1 MPPLPPTPAHTGRI
15 RCDSLSKREP
25 RDFVAQMKRRRFITL
40 VAGMAAAWPIGVRA
54 QQAKLPAVA
63 ATEVS
68 YGITSSTALSL
79 PNFIATEKK
88 YYEREGLAVDTIVAG
103 AAVGVLKQLAGG
115 SLNMAQAATD
125 QSLRAILHGAP
136 IKIVAG
142 GVSNAPFRVVAAK
155 AIKGWS
161 DLKGKTVSVGGL
173 TDVTLY
179 FIRVMARKNGLAD
192 QDYDLIYAGGTPARF
207 AQLASGAAAATI
219 LTNPIDFAA
228 IEQGFVD
235 LGSVPQYLPNWA
247 QNNILTDTRWARQNR
262 AALVAFLRA
271 HIRATRYIYEP
282 ANRDEVIAILAAF
295 TRTSPQ
301 VAVATYDLYINL
313 QVIAREAALFDDGIK
328 ANFDA
333 LVAMGDL
340 TAPPPLTDF
349 IDRSFLAEALK
360 R

>member
-247 QNNILTDTRWARQNR
+247 QNNIVVDTRWAQANR
-262 AALVAFLRA
+262 AAIVAFLRA
-271 HIRATRYIYEP
+271 HISASKYLYDL
-282 ANRDEVIAILAAF
+282 ANRDDVIGILARH
-295 TRTSPQ
+295 TRAAPQ
-301 VAVATYDLYINL
+301 IAAATYDLYVQQ
-313 QVIAREAALFDDGIK
+313 QVIARDAALFADGIT
-328 ANFDA
+328 ANLDA
-333 LVAMGDL
+333 LMEMGEL
-340 TAPPPLTDF
+340 TEIPPLARF
-349 IDRSFLAEALK
+349 IDPSFLAEAS
-360 R
+360 RQ